1 MYYPILR
8 GKLNEL
14 LALRQLA
21 ILELPKYFC
30 PVIEPVREDLS
41 GLKKTII
48 ELNDNNIEPIVIIN
62 PLKGDFK
69 GQFINITDSLNHN
82 SDLKYL
88 PCFILHDRIESLPA
102 EISSLSRYA
111 LFVTR
116 GVDNQVIADS
126 EKAELTFINH
136 DISPNIIKKIKNV
149 VLCGDFFKR
158 QSKNADYPEESS
170 FSSLH
175 TYYDE
180 LGAVGFSDY
189 TITGEEFSESGGP
202 AYVVTI
208 HLSYIDSGR
217 FEEMFIRHYSSYA
230 DGTPAQPGAKFL
242 DALKKLVIDISS
254 EKNPFVK
261 TNALQEFLTL
271 NNPPSHFPGL
281 GQVKKISIKHH
292 IETLV
297 DYLNNKPKVE

>member
-14 LALRQLA
+14 LALRELA
-21 ILELPKYFC
+21 KLSLHDCFC

-41 GLKKTII
+41 ALKKTIL
-48 ELNDNNIEPIVIIN
+48 ELNNNNITPVIIIN

-69 GQFINITDSLNHN
+69 GQLSNITNDLNHEAQ
-82 SDLKYL
+82 LQYL
-88 PCFILHDRIESLPA
+88 PCFILHDKMETIPSEMHAL
-102 EISSLSRYA
+102 EKYA

-116 GVDNQVIADS
+116 GIDTQVIQDS
-126 EKAELTFINH
+126 QEAVLTFVNH
-136 DISPNIIKKIKNV
+136 DISPHLLTKLNNV

-158 QSKNADYPEESS
+158 QSKNADYLELEESS

-175 TYYDE
+175 TYYDDYKTV
-180 LGAVGFSDY
+180 VGFGDY

-208 HLSYIDSGR
+208 HLSYIDPAR
-217 FEEMFIRHYSSYA
+217 FDEMFIRHYSSYN

-242 DALKKLVIDISS
+242 SALEKLISDITSD
-254 EKNPFVK
+254 KIPFVH
-261 TNALQEFLTL
+261 TSGMQEFINL
-271 NNPPSHFPGL
+271 NTPPSHFPGL

-297 DYLNNKPKVE
+297 DYLRKK